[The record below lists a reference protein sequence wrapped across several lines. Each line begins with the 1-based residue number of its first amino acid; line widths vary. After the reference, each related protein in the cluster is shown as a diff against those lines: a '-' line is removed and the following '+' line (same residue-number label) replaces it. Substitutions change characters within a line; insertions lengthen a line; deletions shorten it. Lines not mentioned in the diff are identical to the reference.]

1 MYRAPIS
8 RQYAAILLF
17 AAAYL
22 CLGWFVRNS
31 YYQLMMTLV
40 LIWATA
46 GVRTASKRIAQ
57 LGFTAE

>member
-1 MYRAPIS
+1 MNRGPIG

-22 CLGWFVRNS
+22 CVGWFVHNS

-40 LIWATA
+40 LIWATV
-46 GVRTASKRIAQ
+46 GVSWNTLSGTAA
-57 LGFTAE
+57 